1 MIKSFRHKGIEI
13 LFPEDVRSK
22 VNQDYVAKLLR
33 ILDRLDASTCP
44 QDMNLPGYRLHE
56 LKGKYKNHW
65 SVWVTGNW
73 RVIFQFQ
80 GQDAINVD
88 FQDVH

>member
-1 MIKSFRHKGIEI
+1 MIQSFRHKGIEK
-13 LFPEDVRSK
+13 LFFEDHRSN
-22 VNQDYVAKLLR
+22 VNQDHVAKLLR

-44 QDMNLPGYRLHE
+44 HDMNLPSYHLHE
-56 LKGKYKNHW
+56 LKGKYKNYW

-80 GQDAINVD
+80 GQDAIPAD
-88 FQDVH
+88 YQDDH

>member
-1 MIKSFRHKGIEI
+1 MIKSFRHKGIEK
-13 LFPEDVRSK
+13 LFLEDDRSK
-22 VNQDYVAKLLR
+22 VNQDHVLKLLR

-56 LKGKYKNHW
+56 LKGKYKNYW

-80 GQDAINVD
+80 GQEAINVD
-88 FQDVH
+88 YQDYH

>member
-1 MIKSFRHKGIEI
+1 MIKSFRHKGIEK
-13 LFPEDVRSK
+13 LFQEDDRSK
-22 VNQDYVAKLLR
+22 VNQDHLPKLLR

>member
-1 MIKSFRHKGIEI
+1 MISFFRHKGLEKLFIE
-13 LFPEDVRSK
+13 DDRSK
-22 VNQDYVAKLLR
+22 VNQGHVAKLLR

-56 LKGKYKNHW
+56 LKGKYRNHW

-88 FQDVH
+88 LQNYH